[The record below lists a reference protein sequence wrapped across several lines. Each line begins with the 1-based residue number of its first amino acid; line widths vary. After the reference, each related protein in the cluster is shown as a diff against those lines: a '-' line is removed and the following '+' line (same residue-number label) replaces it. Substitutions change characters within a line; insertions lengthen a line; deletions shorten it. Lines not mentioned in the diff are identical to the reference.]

1 MNKILAFYDFESV
14 FGILDN
20 IPSKEKWKSYVK
32 KKINAFWIRK
42 ISAMSEGKSTL
53 KFLSPKSMEL
63 GVVHNVWSSTGHDI
77 VSIKKANIKARLLA
91 GVYTLQYNRS
101 KFNRQTSSI
110 CPLCGKVV
118 ENLEHFVMYCEITE
132 PVREHFIVSLRSVLM
147 NIDSDIENLFHDEE
161 IFIQLILDVT
171 NPKIPMVLQT
181 EELITKIEAISR
193 GLVFALHRKRCEVM
207 NIKM

>member
-1 MNKILAFYDFESV
+1 MNKILAFESV

-42 ISAMSEGKSTL
+42 ISAMSEGRSTL
-53 KFLSPKSMEL
+53 KCLSPKSMEL

-101 KFNRQTSSI
+101 KFNRQTSPI
-110 CPLCGKVV
+110 CQLCA
-118 ENLEHFVMYCEITE
+118 
-132 PVREHFIVSLRSVLM
+132 VRLWKTLNISSCIV
-147 NIDSDIENLFHDEE
+147 
-161 IFIQLILDVT
+161 
-171 NPKIPMVLQT
+171 K
-181 EELITKIEAISR
+181 
-193 GLVFALHRKRCEVM
+193 
-207 NIKM
+207 